1 MIEAYNISK
10 EVEEIN
16 KLNKSLEGYE
26 RESSILRE
34 ELKIKLLDLDTK
46 YNTLKVK
53 GDISRN
59 NLSIKEKI
67 KDFLFSIYE
76 EISEV
81 EEFISNKDL
90 DELEK
95 FLGKYG
101 IDWDFFDESFKKEN
115 CKIEVNVKNDIT
127 YYSLEAYS
135 RCYEEDIC
143 LISFAK
149 TEDFDC
155 SVFVNVFNKTILNL
169 KRKEEVEWQK
179 EEAEEYQLYLKLKEK
194 FEGI

>member
-1 MIEAYNISK
+1 MINVFDIDE
-10 EVEEIN
+10 ELEEIK
-16 KLNKSLEGYE
+16 KLEKSLEGYE
-26 RESSILRE
+26 YESSLLKE
-34 ELKIKLLDLDTK
+34 ELKIKLLDLDKK

-53 GDISRN
+53 GDIGRN
-59 NLSIKEKI
+59 KLSIKEKI

-76 EISEV
+76 EILEV

-90 DELEK
+90 DELES
-95 FLGKYG
+95 FLAKYG
-101 IDWDFFDESFKKEN
+101 INWDFFDESFKKED
-115 CKIEVNVKNDIT
+115 CKLEVNIKNGIT

-135 RCYEEDIC
+135 RSYEEDIC

-149 TEDFDC
+149 NDDFDC
-155 SVFVNVFNKTILNL
+155 DVFVNVFNKTILSL

-194 FEGI
+194 FEGM